1 MIELV
6 AHDPAW
12 ADVFAFAADEI
23 RAALGATALDVQ
35 HVGSTAIAGIV
46 AKPRIDVL
54 VRVERYD
61 PEAAYCDPLVA
72 LGYAYDHRDDLHV
85 LFKDS
90 REGTP
95 CNLHVVEDDAEEATT

>member
-12 ADVFAFAADEI
+12 ADVFTSAADEI
-23 RAALGATALDVQ
+23 RAALGPTALDVE

-54 VRVERYD
+54 VLVERYD
-61 PEAAYCDPLVA
+61 PEAVYRDPLVA
-72 LGYAYDHRDDLHV
+72 LGYAHDHRDDLHV
-85 LFKDS
+85 LFKGPAKGRRS
-90 REGTP
+90 T
-95 CNLHVVEDDAEEATT
+95 CTSWNTTLKKRPG